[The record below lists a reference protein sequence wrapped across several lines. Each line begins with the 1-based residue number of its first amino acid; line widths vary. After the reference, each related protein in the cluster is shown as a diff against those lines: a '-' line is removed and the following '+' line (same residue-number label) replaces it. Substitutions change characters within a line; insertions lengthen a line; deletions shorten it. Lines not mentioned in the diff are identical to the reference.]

1 MTPSGLPE
9 TTSTTRP
16 STSLEKL
23 YSHFVPG
30 WKSSGALP
38 RRAMNSSDVIS
49 RDAALDEVG
58 YAWWIS
64 VVPRLPY
71 VRPEVCRS
79 RSWIVISRSAGPSAS
94 TLLPVIGSMRSTPT
108 CILPSAGMYLEIGSL
123 TNSRPS
129 S

>member
-1 MTPSGLPE
+1 MPVSGSVAKGWARRSRLAAGTQNPVSDIARGWKMRSARKTPSGLPE

-30 WKSSGALP
+30 WKSNGALP

-64 VVPRLPY
+64 VVPRLP
-71 VRPEVCRS
+71 
-79 RSWIVISRSAGPSAS
+79 
-94 TLLPVIGSMRSTPT
+94 
-108 CILPSAGMYLEIGSL
+108 
-123 TNSRPS
+123 
-129 S
+129 